1 MFSLQLS
8 RLAKNDRLCK
18 ALTGMSWKEILSL
31 EISFSWNLQEYT
43 AKQKKAKE
51 VKLGRKMQNAGGR
64 PAFLKNDLEKLVFVL
79 IYLKTYPTFDV
90 LSFIIGLSKSNC
102 HPWVIKLL
110 KVLEQT
116 LGRDLVLPER
126 KITTAEEFFKSFPE
140 AGELFIDAT
149 ERRVQRPRDQ
159 KRQNKLYSKKKK
171 THTRKNVI
179 VSGSGKTKSKR
190 EILVVTKTKSGRRHD
205 KRLADKEQLLEHLP
219 DELDKYV
226 DSGFQGVQKQT
237 NNLYKPK
244 KKPPKSKNN
253 HNSPN
258 SYLTTEEKEMNKLIA
273 SIRVL
278 SENAIC
284 GIKRFN
290 CLVATYRNKITNL
303 DDQFILLSAGLWNY
317 HLKHS

>member
-1 MFSLQLS
+1 MFSIQLVKLS
-8 RLAKNDRLCK
+8 KNDRLCK
-18 ALTGMSWKEILSL
+18 AMTGMGWNEILNL
-31 EISFSWNLQEYT
+31 ESSFSWNLTEYT
-43 AKQKKAKE
+43 INGKRAKE
-51 VKLGRKMQNAGGR
+51 AKLGRKLQNQGGR
-64 PAFLKNDLEKLVFVL
+64 PSFLKTDLEKLVFVL
-79 IYLKTYPTFDV
+79 IYLKVYPTFDV

-116 LGRDLVLPER
+116 LGRDLVLPAR
-126 KITTAEEFFKSFPE
+126 KINSPEEFFKLFPE
-140 AGELFIDAT
+140 AKDIFVDAT
-149 ERRVQRPRDQ
+149 ERRVQRPKDQ

-179 VSGSGKTKSKR
+179 VSGKGKTKSKR

-205 KRLADKEQLLEHLP
+205 KRLADKEELFEQLP

-226 DSGFQGVQKQT
+226 DSGFQGAQDKT
-237 NNLYKPK
+237 NNLMKPK

-253 HNSPN
+253 PN
-258 SYLTTEEKEMNKLIA
+258 PSLTTEEKEMNRLIA

-290 CLVATYRNKITNL
+290 CLVNTYRNKINNL
-303 DDQFILLSAGLWNY
+303 DDQFILISAGLWNY